1 MSTEERTSI
10 DSITM
15 PSQRTMIHAFKFAI
29 KDDKP
34 IMLDYWLGSLSNE
47 ASLGK
52 KDTGEFIL
60 FKNNEEYTS
69 PLVKTPSRCE
79 TDLIVT
85 TENSI
90 YIVSKDISIIHVE

>member
-1 MSTEERTSI
+1 MSTEERTSN
-10 DSITM
+10 DTITM
-15 PSQRTMIHAFKFAI
+15 PSQRTMVHAFKFAI
-29 KDDKP
+29 EDDKP

-52 KDTGEFIL
+52 KDNGEFIL
-60 FKNNEEYTS
+60 FKNDEEYTS
-69 PLVKTPSRCE
+69 PVVKTPSRCE